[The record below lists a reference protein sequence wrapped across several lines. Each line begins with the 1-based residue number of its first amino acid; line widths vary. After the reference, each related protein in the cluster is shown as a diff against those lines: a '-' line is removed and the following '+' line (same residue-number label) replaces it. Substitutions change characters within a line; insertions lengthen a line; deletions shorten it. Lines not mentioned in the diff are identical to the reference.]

1 MDSKKPSSNNEPV
14 LRDHMYDGIQ
24 EYDQKLPNWWL
35 FTLYIAIAYFVIHWL
50 CYYQLG
56 LGSSDTA
63 VMDKVMAE
71 MQVARDKQME
81 GISDEQ
87 LWALSRDTA
96 AVEAGKATFM
106 TQGMCVSCHG
116 PNLDGTLAGAK
127 LPGLPL
133 SDQEWKHG
141 GKPTEIFK
149 IVRKGSPDITKGMM
163 AWEQV
168 LGMKRVSEVVAFV
181 LSKHKEG
188 EPITRAAD
196 SPALTGSAA
205 GAAAAPAAPA
215 PSPASAVPAAA
226 PTVVK

>member
-1 MDSKKPSSNNEPV
+1 MDPKKPSPNNEPQ
-14 LRDHMYDGIQ
+14 LRDHIYDGIQ

-35 FTLYIAIAYFVIHWL
+35 FTLYIAIAWFVVHWL

-56 LGSSDTA
+56 LGSSDT
-63 VMDKVMAE
+63 VVIDKAMAE
-71 MQVARDKQME
+71 MQTARDKQME
-81 GISDEQ
+81 SISDEQ
-87 LWALSRDTA
+87 LWALSRDPA

-106 TQGMCVSCHG
+106 TPGMCVTCHG
-116 PNLDGTLAGAK
+116 PDLTGMLSGAK

-149 IVRKGSPDITKGMM
+149 IVRKGSPDITKGMA
-163 AWEQV
+163 AWELV

-181 LSKHKEG
+181 LSHHKEG

-196 SPALTGSAA
+196 SP
-205 GAAAAPAAPA
+205 GATPGAAPAAA
-215 PSPASAVPAAA
+215 TAAPAAVIPPPA
-226 PTVVK
+226 AK

>member
-1 MDSKKPSSNNEPV
+1 MDSKKQSPNNEPT
-14 LRDHMYDGIQ
+14 LRDHVYDGIQ

-56 LGSSDTA
+56 LGSSDTL
-63 VMDKVMAE
+63 VIDKAMAE
-71 MQVARDKQME
+71 MQTARDKQME
-81 GISDEQ
+81 SISDEQ
-87 LWALSRDTA
+87 LWALSRDPA

-106 TQGMCVSCHG
+106 TPGMCVTCHG
-116 PNLDGTLAGAK
+116 PDLSGMLSGAK

-133 SDQEWKHG
+133 NDQEWKHG

-149 IVRKGSPDITKGMM
+149 IVRKGSPDITKGMA
-163 AWEQV
+163 AWELV

-181 LSKHKEG
+181 LSHHKEG

-196 SPALTGSAA
+196 SPGATPAA
-205 GAAAAPAAPA
+205 VTTAAPA
-215 PSPASAVPAAA
+215 PASPAPAAA
-226 PTVVK
+226 ATPAPAAK

>member
-1 MDSKKPSSNNEPV
+1 MDSKKPSPNNNEPT
-14 LRDHMYDGIQ
+14 LRDHVYDGIQ

-35 FTLYIAIAYFVIHWL
+35 FTLYIAIAWFVVHWL

-56 LGSSDTA
+56 LGSSDTSLI
-63 VMDKVMAE
+63 DKAMAE
-71 MQVARDKQME
+71 MQQARDKQME
-81 GISDEQ
+81 SITDEQ
-87 LWALSRDTA
+87 LWALSKDSA

-106 TQGMCVSCHG
+106 TPGMCVTCHG
-116 PNLDGTLAGAK
+116 PDLSGMLSGAK

-133 SDQEWKHG
+133 NDQEWKHG

-149 IVRKGSPDITKGMM
+149 IVRKGSPDITKGMA

-181 LSKHKEG
+181 LSHHKEG

-196 SPALTGSAA
+196 SPPASATTA
-205 GAAAAPAAPA
+205 PAPAA
-215 PSPASAVPAAA
+215 
-226 PTVVK
+226 K

>member
-1 MDSKKPSSNNEPV
+1 MDSKKPSPNNNEPI
-14 LRDHMYDGIQ
+14 LSDHVYDGIQ

-35 FTLYIAIAYFVIHWL
+35 FTLYIAIAWFVVHWL

-56 LGSSDTA
+56 LGSSDTSLI
-63 VMDKVMAE
+63 DKAMAE
-71 MQVARDKQME
+71 MQQARDKQME
-81 GISDEQ
+81 SITDEQ
-87 LWALSRDTA
+87 LWALSKDSA

-106 TQGMCVSCHG
+106 TPGMCVTCHG
-116 PNLDGTLAGAK
+116 PDLSGMLSGAK

-133 SDQEWKHG
+133 NDQEWKHG

-149 IVRKGSPDITKGMM
+149 IVRKGSPDITKGMA

-181 LSKHKEG
+181 LSHHKEG

-196 SPALTGSAA
+196 SPPASATTA
-205 GAAAAPAAPA
+205 PAPAA
-215 PSPASAVPAAA
+215 
-226 PTVVK
+226 K

>member
-1 MDSKKPSSNNEPV
+1 MDSKKPSPNNNEPI
-14 LRDHMYDGIQ
+14 LRDHVYDGIQ

-35 FTLYIAIAYFVIHWL
+35 FTLYIAIAWFVVHWL

-56 LGSSDTA
+56 LGSSDTS
-63 VMDKVMAE
+63 VIDKAMAE
-71 MQVARDKQME
+71 MQQARDKQME
-81 GISDEQ
+81 SITDEQ
-87 LWALSRDTA
+87 LWALSKDSA

-106 TQGMCVSCHG
+106 TPGMCVTCHG
-116 PNLDGTLAGAK
+116 PDLSGMLSGAK

-133 SDQEWKHG
+133 NDQEWKHG

-149 IVRKGSPDITKGMM
+149 IVRKGSPDITKGMA

-181 LSKHKEG
+181 LSHHKEG

-196 SPALTGSAA
+196 SPTASATTA
-205 GAAAAPAAPA
+205 PAPAA
-215 PSPASAVPAAA
+215 
-226 PTVVK
+226 K

>member
-1 MDSKKPSSNNEPV
+1 MDSKKPSPNNNEPT
-14 LRDHMYDGIQ
+14 LREHVYDGIQ

-35 FTLYIAIAYFVIHWL
+35 FTLYIAIAWFVVHWL

-56 LGSSDTA
+56 LGSSDTSII
-63 VMDKVMAE
+63 DKAMAK
-71 MQVARDKQME
+71 MQQARDKQME
-81 GISDEQ
+81 SITDEQ
-87 LWALSRDTA
+87 LWALSKDSA

-106 TQGMCVSCHG
+106 TPGMCVTCHG
-116 PNLDGTLAGAK
+116 PDLSGMLSGAK

-133 SDQEWKHG
+133 NDQEWKHG

-149 IVRKGSPDITKGMM
+149 IVRKGSPDITKGMA

-181 LSKHKEG
+181 LSHHKEG

-196 SPALTGSAA
+196 SPPASATTA
-205 GAAAAPAAPA
+205 PAPAA
-215 PSPASAVPAAA
+215 
-226 PTVVK
+226 K

>member
-1 MDSKKPSSNNEPV
+1 MDSKKPSPNNNEPT
-14 LRDHMYDGIQ
+14 LREHVYDGIQ

-35 FTLYIAIAYFVIHWL
+35 FTLYIAIAWFVVHWL

-56 LGSSDTA
+56 LGSSDTSII
-63 VMDKVMAE
+63 DKAMAE
-71 MQVARDKQME
+71 MQQARDKQME
-81 GISDEQ
+81 SITDEQ
-87 LWALSRDTA
+87 LWALSRDAA

-106 TQGMCVSCHG
+106 TPGMCVTCHG
-116 PNLDGTLAGAK
+116 PDLSGMLSGAK

-133 SDQEWKHG
+133 NDQEWKHG

-149 IVRKGSPDITKGMM
+149 IVRKGSPDITKGMA

-181 LSKHKEG
+181 LSHHKEG

-196 SPALTGSAA
+196 SPPAPATTAP
-205 GAAAAPAAPA
+205 APAA
-215 PSPASAVPAAA
+215 
-226 PTVVK
+226 K